1 MKKMI
6 SPAIAIFTVS
16 ASLFQSGSGFS
27 KNAPETD
34 ILAGAGMNEKVTICH
49 REGNGSSHA
58 ITVSIHAVP
67 AHLAHGDAIG
77 DCGGGSSSA
86 EQQ

>member
-6 SPAIAIFTVS
+6 LPATALLALS
-16 ASLFQSGSGFS
+16 AVLLQSGYSFA
-27 KNAPETD
+27 KAAPESGT
-34 ILAGAGMNEKVTICH
+34 LAGASMNEKVTICH

-77 DCGGGSSSA
+77 DCGGSSSSA